1 MSEVYALEK
10 QRDDAKVLLERR
22 ELALKLSRN
31 PEFKKLILQ
40 EFCIDECARY
50 AQSSGDPALNAEQRA
65 DALALAQSA
74 GHLRR
79 WLSVIVTMGNNAERA
94 MPELDEAIEQARQE
108 EGE

>member
-10 QRDDAKVLLERR
+10 QREDAKELLARR

-31 PEFKKLILQ
+31 PEFKQLILQ
-40 EFCIDECARY
+40 EFCVNECARY

-65 DALALAQSA
+65 DALALAQST

-94 MPELDEAIEQARQE
+94 MPELDDAIEQARQE

>member
-1 MSEVYALEK
+1 M
-10 QRDDAKVLLERR
+10 
-22 ELALKLSRN
+22 ALKLSRN
-31 PEFKKLILQ
+31 PEFKQLILQ
-40 EFCIDECARY
+40 EFCINECARS
-50 AQSSGDPALNAEQRA
+50 AHSSGDPALNAEQRA

-94 MPELDEAIEQARQE
+94 MPELDDAIEQARQE

>member
-10 QRDDAKVLLERR
+10 QREDAKELLARR

-31 PEFKKLILQ
+31 PEFKQLILQ
-40 EFCIDECARY
+40 EFCVNECARY

-94 MPELDEAIEQARQE
+94 MPELDDAIEQARQE

>member
-1 MSEVYALEK
+1 M
-10 QRDDAKVLLERR
+10 
-22 ELALKLSRN
+22 ALKLSRN
-31 PEFKKLILQ
+31 PEFKQLILQ
-40 EFCIDECARY
+40 EFCINECARY

-94 MPELDEAIEQARQE
+94 MPELDDAIEQARQE

>member
-10 QRDDAKVLLERR
+10 QREDAKELLARR
-22 ELALKLSRN
+22 ELALKLSHN

-40 EFCIDECARY
+40 EFCINECARY

-94 MPELDEAIEQARQE
+94 MPELDDAIEQARQE

>member
-10 QRDDAKVLLERR
+10 QRDDAKELLARR
-22 ELALKLSRN
+22 ELALKLSTN
-31 PEFKKLILQ
+31 AEFKKLILQ
-40 EFCIDECARY
+40 EFCINECARY
-50 AQSSGDPALNAEQRA
+50 AQSSGDPALSAEQRA

>member
-10 QRDDAKVLLERR
+10 QRDDAKELLARR
-22 ELALKLSRN
+22 ELALKLSTN
-31 PEFKKLILQ
+31 AEFKKLILQ
-40 EFCIDECARY
+40 EFCVNECARY
-50 AQSSGDPALNAEQRA
+50 AQSSGDPALSAEQRA